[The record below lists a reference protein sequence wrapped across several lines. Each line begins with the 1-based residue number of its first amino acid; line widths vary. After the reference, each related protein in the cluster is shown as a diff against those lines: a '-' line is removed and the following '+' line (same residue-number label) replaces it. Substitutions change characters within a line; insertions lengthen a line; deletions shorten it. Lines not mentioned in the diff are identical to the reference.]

1 MKSNTQTATLS
12 AQYTDTTDFSS
23 LLDREFKSKTDEA
36 RQAVEVAVRTL
47 AEQALVN
54 ATTMTDDA
62 YSSIEAIIA
71 EIDRKLSEQ
80 INLVLHKEEFL
91 KVESAWRGM
100 HHLVSNTETD
110 EKLKIRF
117 MDVSK
122 DELRRTMRRHKGIAW
137 DQSPIFKRIYEE
149 EYGQLGGEPYG
160 CL

>member
-1 MKSNTQTATLS
+1 MKSDIKQTAS
-12 AQYTDTTDFSS
+12 VTTQFADASDFSS
-23 LLDREFKSKTDEA
+23 LLDKEFKPKTDEA
-36 RQAVEVAVRTL
+36 RGAVEAAVRTL

-54 ATTMTDDA
+54 ASTMTDDA

-80 INLVLHKEEFL
+80 INLVLHKEEFQKL
-91 KVESAWRGM
+91 ESAWRGM

-137 DQSPIFKRIYEE
+137 DQSPVFKRIYE
-149 EYGQLGGEPYG
+149 
-160 CL
+160 

>member
-1 MKSNTQTATLS
+1 MNTTSDAVLDAPVT
-12 AQYTDTTDFSS
+12 AQYANPSDFAS
-23 LLDREFKSKTDEA
+23 LLDKEFKPKTDEA
-36 RQAVEVAVRTL
+36 RDAVEAAVRTL

-54 ATTMTDDA
+54 AATMTDDA

-80 INLVLHKEEFL
+80 INLVLHKDDFQ

-100 HHLVSNTETD
+100 HHLVYNTETD

-122 DELRRTMRRHKGIAW
+122 DEVRRTLRRHKGIAW
-137 DQSPIFKRIYEE
+137 DQRPIFKRI
-149 EYGQLGGEPYG
+149 
-160 CL
+160 